1 MALVLRNSL
10 SSMLDDFFGDD
21 FSKRKSEIKTGINM
35 PAINIKEDN
44 ENYMIEVAAPGL
56 EKKDFDIQV
65 DNDVLNISSSTEEKK
80 EEKDGKWIRRE
91 FGYSQF
97 KRSFSLPES
106 VDTEKI
112 KANHSNGILVINIPK
127 KEEAKVKPP
136 KQISIS

>member
-21 FSKRKSEIKTGINM
+21 FLSPKSEIKTGINM